1 MGMCSCRIRLQFP
14 VFCSLAVWAE
24 CLFFFI
30 SEVFIYMMENKVCV
44 VTGANAG
51 IGFETAKS
59 LCAKGATTILV
70 CRSEEKAK
78 QAAAD
83 IKKEIPDAKT
93 DYAIADL
100 SSQKQVR
107 ELAENIRS
115 RYDKIDVL
123 INNAGSWF
131 SDFKLTEDQV
141 ERQWAINHLS
151 PFLLTHLLLPALQK
165 SPDPRVINVSSDS
178 HFHGK
183 IHFKDVSLR
192 NNYHGIR
199 AYAQSKLANVLF
211 TMEFNRRKT
220 SDHISINAVQPGL
233 VKTDI
238 GLKHTISFHGLMW
251 KIRRL
256 TGVSP
261 EKGAATSVYLA
272 SSEEVRG
279 ISGKYWDKCRQKP
292 ASKNANK
299 EEDAARLWELSKEM
313 CGIKNYFG

>member
-1 MGMCSCRIRLQFP
+1 MEG
-14 VFCSLAVWAE
+14 LAVIPFRKDSKFLIYYVFSFMMDTKT
-24 CLFFFI
+24 CL
-30 SEVFIYMMENKVCV
+30 

-59 LCAKGATTILV
+59 LCAKGATTVLV

-78 QAAAD
+78 KAAAD
-83 IKKEIPDAKT
+83 IRKEIPGAKT
-93 DYAIADL
+93 AYAIADL

-107 ELAENIRS
+107 ALAENVQS

-131 SDFKLTEDQV
+131 SDFEPTEDGF

-151 PFLLTHLLLPALQK
+151 PFLLTHLLLPSLQNV
-165 SPDPRVINVSSDS
+165 PDPRIINVSSDS

-183 IHFKDVSLR
+183 IHFKDVNLR
-192 NNYHGIR
+192 NNYHGLR

-211 TMEFNRRKT
+211 TFEFNRRKN
-220 SDHISINAVQPGL
+220 SDSISINAVQPGL

-238 GLKHTISFHGLMW
+238 GLKHTASFHGLMW

-256 TGVSP
+256 AGVSP

-272 SSEEVRG
+272 SSEEAKG
-279 ISGKYWDKCRQKP
+279 ISGKYWEKCKPKP
-292 ASKNANK
+292 AAKNACNK
-299 EEDAARLWELSKEM
+299 EDAARLWELSQEM
-313 CGIKNYFG
+313 CGIRSFFG

>member
-1 MGMCSCRIRLQFP
+1 MVC
-14 VFCSLAVWAE
+14 AH
-24 CLFFFI
+24 FFFHF
-30 SEVFIYMMENKVCV
+30 SKLFNDMMDHKVCL

-59 LCAKGATTILV
+59 LCAKGATIVLV
-70 CRSEEKAK
+70 CRSAEKAK
-78 QAAAD
+78 KAAAE
-83 IKKEIPDAKT
+83 IKKEVPDART

-107 ELAENIRS
+107 DLAENMLS

-131 SDFKLTEDQV
+131 SDFELTEDGV

-151 PFLLTHLLLPALQK
+151 PFLLTHLLLPSLRKAQ
-165 SPDPRVINVSSDS
+165 DPRIINVSSDS

-183 IHFKDVSLR
+183 IHFKDVNLR
-192 NNYHGIR
+192 NNYHGLR

-211 TMEFNRRKT
+211 TFEFDRRKA

-251 KIRRL
+251 KLRRL

-261 EKGAATSVYLA
+261 AKGAATSIYLA
-272 SSEEVRG
+272 SSEEARG
-279 ISGKYWDKCRQKP
+279 ISGKYWEKCKP
-292 ASKNANK
+292 KAASKNAYDT
-299 EEDAARLWELSKEM
+299 EDAARLWVLSQEM
-313 CGIKNYFG
+313 CGISDFFG